1 MTAVAEHAHGVPTN
15 LTSGTRSTD
24 PADFEPLSSLQEQW
38 RFTPVAKVALLEAG
52 TAGTPAV
59 AVVASDGVG
68 VTVKPG
74 ADAGAFVPAD
84 RIAAVTWANCPAATI
99 VDIPAE
105 ADATVAVT
113 VTTSAGQPQFARVL
127 VRAGL
132 HSRAKVDLTVTGD
145 GNAGLIVELV
155 LAPNSNVTFT
165 NLNDLSQ
172 DATLVM
178 YLPSALDRDAVLRSH
193 VLTVSGGLVRVLPTV
208 DYRGPGADSE
218 LNGAFIAGPGHHIE
232 HRCLADHQVANCRS
246 QVTYKGVLGGTQAA
260 PARTVWIGDVL
271 IHAAATGTDT
281 YEMNRNLV
289 LNDHARADSVP
300 NLEIETGDIAGAG
313 HASATGR
320 LDDEQVFY
328 LQSRGI
334 DSTTAKSLIVRGFF
348 EDLLAMVPN
357 ETAVARVRE
366 RLAEVLT

>member
-1 MTAVAEHAHGVPTN
+1 MTAVAQHTHGVPTN
-15 LTSGTRSTD
+15 ITSGTRSIN
-24 PADFEPLSSLQEQW
+24 PADFEPLSALQEQW
-38 RFTPVAKVALLEAG
+38 RFTPVSQVALLEASG
-52 TAGTPAV
+52 ATSPMVEVTAST
-59 AVVASDGVG
+59 GVG
-68 VTVKPG
+68 ISRS
-74 ADAGAFVPAD
+74 ADAGSFVPGD
-84 RIAAVTWANCPAATI
+84 RVAALAWSHCVEATVI
-99 VDIPAE
+99 DVPAE
-105 ADATVAVT
+105 SDASVSIAIA
-113 VTTSAGQPQFARVL
+113 TSAGAPQFSRVL
-127 VRAGL
+127 LRAGL
-132 HSRAKVDLTVTGD
+132 HSRTSVDLTVVGD
-145 GNAGLIVELV
+145 GQAALIVETV
-155 LAPNSNVTFT
+155 LAPNAHVTIT
-165 NLNDLSQ
+165 NLNDLA
-172 DATLVM
+172 DKATLVL
-178 YLPSALDRDAVLRSH
+178 YLPAALERDSVLRSH

-208 DYRGPGADSE
+208 DYRGPGGDAE

-246 QVTYKGVLGGTQAA
+246 QVTYKGVLGGTEGA

-348 EDLLAMVPN
+348 EDLLATVPN
-357 ETAVARVRE
+357 ETVVARVRE
-366 RLAEVLT
+366 RLAEVLS